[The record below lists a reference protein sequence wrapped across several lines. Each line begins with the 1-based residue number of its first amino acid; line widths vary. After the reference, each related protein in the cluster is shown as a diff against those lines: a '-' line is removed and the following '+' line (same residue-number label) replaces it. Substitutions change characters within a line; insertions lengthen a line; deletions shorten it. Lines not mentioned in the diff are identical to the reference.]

1 MSTWMIQWSDFIG
14 TADKPGFVENLT
26 SQLSATALI
35 GILAGIVGVTI
46 GFTLIYRFAG
56 RIRNTITG
64 AMTNSRRRR
73 Y

>member
-1 MSTWMIQWSDFIG
+1 MSTWMIQWSDFVG
-14 TADKPGFVENLT
+14 SQTTPGYVDKITNA
-26 SQLSATALI
+26 LSNTDLI

-46 GFTLIYRFAG
+46 GFTLIYRFAA

-64 AMTNSRRRR
+64 AMTNSKRRR

>member
-1 MSTWMIQWSDFIG
+1 MGTWLIAWTDFIG
-14 TADKPGFVENLT
+14 TGDNPGFVGNIT
-26 SQLSATALI
+26 SQLSTTALI

-46 GFTLIYRFAG
+46 GFTLIYRFAA

-64 AMTNSRRRR
+64 AMTNSKRRR